1 MVLPGKTP
9 RFELNLRLEGPRRPF
24 LRALAVLSGASASAV
39 ASGAAKGAFLDLRV
53 MGLLTRKYPSWNL
66 AAHLTATSTPTTP
79 SQPIR
84 DLHGPATL
92 AMSIAAR

>member
-53 MGLLTRKYPSWNL
+53 MGLHPRCSMYGIFTYITGSFMGEMLVN
-66 AAHLTATSTPTTP
+66 
-79 SQPIR
+79 I
-84 DLHGPATL
+84 PAP
-92 AMSIAAR
+92 